1 VLAAKGTRP
10 RRPRF
15 PSCTFVADLQ
25 DTAWLR
31 RLRGCFGPP
40 LMVLA
45 FFCGVMQ
52 SVDARIC
59 WQVPP
64 VRALKAASAGCT
76 LCRRGQERGW
86 MLPLKRD
93 LSNLHHVSVGAQ
105 LAMPCVAGLA
115 RCEMGIRLYF
125 SHSQNSKRC
134 PQVEVRLEVP
144 AGQLAGGPVT
154 RTRTEASSLPIFH
167 TAKRLAYSLCTVS
180 RREMRIYEQDERDDG
195 QGCNK
200 NAGFLSRIRGSALG
214 QAQRM
219 RPISPRA
226 RRHPPL
232 LSRPRVRHGPP
243 YSP

>member
-1 VLAAKGTRP
+1 MRALPAACCALLIRPADTRSTLHGHIRLTGGCARQHLECSKVPAPWEAWHAVLAAKGTRP

-125 SHSQNSKRC
+125 SHS
-134 PQVEVRLEVP
+134 
-144 AGQLAGGPVT
+144 
-154 RTRTEASSLPIFH
+154 
-167 TAKRLAYSLCTVS
+167 
-180 RREMRIYEQDERDDG
+180 
-195 QGCNK
+195 
-200 NAGFLSRIRGSALG
+200 
-214 QAQRM
+214 
-219 RPISPRA
+219 
-226 RRHPPL
+226 
-232 LSRPRVRHGPP
+232 
-243 YSP
+243 